1 MSVPARRRQVAY
13 GRERGLSVR
22 RACTLFSVARSA
34 LRYQGRK
41 TVKDAG
47 VIERMQELSAQYP
60 RYGYRRIRIFLG
72 RDGHRMSVG
81 RAYRL
86 WRAAGLQLP
95 RKRPRKR
102 VAAARP
108 RPQAPS
114 GPNQVWS
121 YDFVFDHCANGQQL
135 KCLTVT
141 DEFTKEGLAIDVN
154 ARIRSPRVID
164 VLSRLV
170 SARGAPSFLRSDNG
184 PEFVSKALL
193 SWIVAQGIGTALIE
207 PRQALAEWCRGE
219 LQRQVPRRVPEPRM
233 VSFACGGEG
242 DHRDLAAPLQPRIT
256 TPIWL
261 CD

>member
-1 MSVPARRRQVAY
+1 MLDGPKFVSVPARRRQVAY

-60 RYGYRRIRIFLG
+60 RYGYRRICIFLG
-72 RDGHRMSVG
+72 RDGHRDERRPGLPALARG
-81 RAYRL
+81 RP
-86 WRAAGLQLP
+86 AAAAQEGA
-95 RKRPRKR
+95 RKR

-154 ARIRSPRVID
+154 ARILLARVID
-164 VLSRLV
+164 VLSRL
-170 SARGAPSFLRSDNG
+170 
-184 PEFVSKALL
+184 ALKED
-193 SWIVAQGIGTALIE
+193 IGTALIE
-207 PRQALAEWCRGE
+207 PPRRWPESFNE
-219 LQRQVPRRVPEPRM
+219 QVPRRVPEPL
-233 VSFACGGEG
+233 VSS
-242 DHRDLAAPLQPRIT
+242 LAEK
-256 TPIWL
+256 
-261 CD
+261 

>member
-102 VAAARP
+102 VAARCVHTRA
-108 RPQAPS
+108 S
-114 GPNQVWS
+114 
-121 YDFVFDHCANGQQL
+121 
-135 KCLTVT
+135 
-141 DEFTKEGLAIDVN
+141 AIS
-154 ARIRSPRVID
+154 RRTS
-164 VLSRLV
+164 SRLDCQKQRPV
-170 SARGAPSFLRSDNG
+170 MQRARTLRCAGLRALARCTTPSARSTCMKHGTPSQANRGPKNPGRSL
-184 PEFVSKALL
+184 P
-193 SWIVAQGIGTALIE
+193 
-207 PRQALAEWCRGE
+207 P
-219 LQRQVPRRVPEPRM
+219 
-233 VSFACGGEG
+233 
-242 DHRDLAAPLQPRIT
+242 QPTDMR
-256 TPIWL
+256 
-261 CD
+261 